1 MVLLVRKNG
10 FVCVG
15 IVARDHSGHILG
27 TVSIPFP
34 ALFSPRAAEAL
45 GFREA
50 LVIAANK
57 GFSSDNG
64 RYLKMNDSFQ

>member
-1 MVLLVRKNG
+1 MVLLIRKNG

-15 IVARDHSGHILG
+15 IVARLHSGHILG
-27 TVSIPFP
+27 MVSIPFP
-34 ALFSPRAAEAL
+34 TLFSPRAAEAL

-50 LVIAANK
+50 LAIAANK

-64 RYLKMNDSFQ
+64 PMDDI